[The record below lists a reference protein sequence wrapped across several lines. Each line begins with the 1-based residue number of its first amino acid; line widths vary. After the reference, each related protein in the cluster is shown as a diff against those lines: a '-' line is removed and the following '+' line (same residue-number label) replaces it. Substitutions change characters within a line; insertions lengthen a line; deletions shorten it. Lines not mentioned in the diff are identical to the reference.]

1 MRKQYDFSAGRRG
14 ATVAPPHGKTRIT
27 IRIDDD
33 LLNWFREQVDA
44 AGGGNYQSMI
54 NEALRGYIESKQ
66 EPIEAVVR
74 RVVKEELRKGKGK
87 RPSKSRK
94 AA

>member
-14 ATVAPPHGKTRIT
+14 AIVAPPRGKTRIT

-33 LLNWFREQVDA
+33 VIDWFREQVDS
-44 AGGGNYQSMI
+44 AGGGNYQTMI
-54 NEALRGYIESKQ
+54 NDALRGYIEAKR

-74 RVVKEELRKGKGK
+74 RVVKEELRKGKVK
-87 RPSKSRK
+87 KPSKPRR